1 MKNTY
6 VLAAASAL
14 LSGCFVAPAMQMDE
28 AAAVKRGRE
37 KTRDEEF
44 RVQQITP
51 ELLARLALE
60 NLPPPRQAD
69 PLAVEAMSFE
79 YRIAPFDVLMVTVW
93 EHPELTTPTG
103 QFRSPEE
110 NGIRVNGD
118 GTMFYP
124 YVGVMQVA
132 GKTSAEIRKLLV
144 ERLTRVIT
152 NPQLD
157 VRVVAFRGKRAQVT
171 GEVLQPMAI
180 PITDVPL
187 RVQDAIA
194 AARGFTPEADP
205 SYVTLSRDAR
215 TYRLDL
221 QAMYERG
228 DLSQNWLIKDGDV
241 INVADRARNKVF
253 VLGEVRTPQSRL
265 MVKGRMTL
273 AEALADSGGAQPN
286 VSNVSRIH
294 VIRGDYDSP
303 SIFRLDASSADAML
317 LAAQFQL
324 APRDV
329 VFVSTYAL
337 SEWNRVISQILPT
350 IQGLWT
356 TYDLAARTATSV
368 RTGELQ

>member
-1 MKNTY
+1 VKT
-6 VLAAASAL
+6 VCLLAASAL
-14 LSGCFVAPAMQMDE
+14 LSGCFLAPAMKMDE
-28 AAAVKRGRE
+28 GAAVKRGRE
-37 KTRDEEF
+37 KTRDEDF
-44 RVQQITP
+44 KVHVITP
-51 ELLARLALE
+51 ELVSRLALE
-60 NLPPPRQAD
+60 SLPAPRQAD
-69 PLAVEAMSFE
+69 PLAAEATSFE
-79 YRIAPFDVLMVTVW
+79 YRVAPFDVIMVTVW

-103 QFRSPEE
+103 AFRSPEE

-132 GKTSAEIRKLLV
+132 GRTPAEIRKLLV
-144 ERLTRVIT
+144 ERLNRVIT

-171 GEVLQPMAI
+171 GEVVQPMAI

-187 RVQDAIA
+187 RIQDAIA
-194 AARGFTPEADP
+194 TARGLGPEADP
-205 SYVTLSRDAR
+205 ANVTLSREGR
-215 TYRLDL
+215 TYRLNL

-241 INVADRARNKVF
+241 INVGDRNRNKVF
-253 VLGEVRTPQSRL
+253 VIGEVRTPQSRL

-273 AEALADSGGAQPN
+273 AEALNEAGSFQSN
-286 VSNVSRIH
+286 ISNVSKIY

-303 SIFRLDASSADAML
+303 SIYRLDASSADALL
-317 LAAQFQL
+317 LATQFQL

-337 SEWNRVISQILPT
+337 SEWNRVISQIMPT
-350 IQGLWT
+350 VQGLWT
-356 TYDLAARTATSV
+356 TYDLASRAATSI

>member
-1 MKNTY
+1 MKT
-6 VLAAASAL
+6 VFLVAASAL
-14 LSGCFVAPAMQMDE
+14 LSGCFLAPAMRMDE
-28 AAAVKRGRE
+28 DAAVKRGRE

-44 RVQQITP
+44 KIQEITP
-51 ELLARLALE
+51 GLLARLALE
-60 NLPPPRQAD
+60 TLPRPRQAD
-69 PLAVEAMSFE
+69 PLAAEAMSFE
-79 YRIAPFDVLMVTVW
+79 YRVAPFDVVMVTVW

-180 PITDVPL
+180 PINDVPL

-205 SYVTLSRDAR
+205 ANVTLSREGRA
-215 TYRLDL
+215 YRLDL

-241 INVADRARNKVF
+241 INVGDRARNKVF
-253 VLGEVRTPQSRL
+253 VIGEVRAPQSRL

-273 AEALADSGGAQPN
+273 AEALTDSGGVVPN

-294 VIRGDYDSP
+294 VIRGEYDSP

-317 LAAQFQL
+317 LASQFQL

-329 VFVSTYAL
+329 VFVATYAL
-337 SEWNRVISQILPT
+337 SEWNRVIGQILPT
-350 IQGLWT
+350 VQGLWT
-356 TYDLAARTATSV
+356 TYDLAARTATSI

>member
-1 MKNTY
+1 MKA
-6 VLAAASAL
+6 VRLLAASTL
-14 LSGCFVAPAMQMDE
+14 LSGCFLAPAMKMDE
-28 AAAVKRGRE
+28 DAAVRRGRE
-37 KTRDEEF
+37 KTRDEDF
-44 RVQQITP
+44 KIQVITP
-51 ELLARLALE
+51 ELVSRLALE
-60 NLPPPRQAD
+60 ALPAPRQPD
-69 PLAVEAMSFE
+69 PLAAEALSFE
-79 YRIAPFDVLMVTVW
+79 YRVAPFDVLLVTVW
-93 EHPELTTPTG
+93 EHPELTTPSG
-103 QFRSPEE
+103 GFRSPEE
-110 NGIRVNGD
+110 NGIRVSGD

-132 GKTSAEIRKLLV
+132 GRTPAEIRKLLAD
-144 ERLTRVIT
+144 RLNRVIT

-171 GEVLQPMAI
+171 GEVVQSMSI

-194 AARGFTPEADP
+194 TARGLGPEADP
-205 SYVTLSRDAR
+205 ANVTLSREGR

-241 INVADRARNKVF
+241 INVGDRSRNKVF
-253 VLGEVRTPQSRL
+253 VIGEVRVPQSRL

-273 AEALADSGGAQPN
+273 AEALNETGSLEPSVAN
-286 VSNVSRIH
+286 VSKIY
-294 VIRGDYDSP
+294 VIRGDYESP
-303 SIFRLDASSADAML
+303 SIYRLDASSADALL

-337 SEWNRVISQILPT
+337 AQWNRVISQIMPT
-350 IQGLWT
+350 VQSLWT
-356 TYDLAARTATSV
+356 TYDLASRAATSI
-368 RTGELQ
+368 RTGTVE